1 MKITHQIMDFGYS
14 AYSDVEW
21 LGKRYN
27 INFQGEH
34 ENEEELRENLMCEI
48 CMLDYEGIISLEC
61 CIERL
66 PEFTT
71 DQLVGLAIGSTLAEV
86 MGEA

>member
-1 MKITHQIMDFGYS
+1 MTITHQIMNFGYS
-14 AYSDVEW
+14 TYSDVEW
-21 LGKRYN
+21 LGDRYN

-34 ENEEELRENLMCEI
+34 ENEEELRENLMTEI
-48 CMLDYEGIISLEC
+48 CMLDYEEIISLEC

-66 PEFTT
+66 PKLTT
-71 DQLVGLAIGSTLAEV
+71 EQLVGLAIGSSLAEV